1 MMRVPLVDLSAE
13 SRELGDELRE
23 ALARVFERGDFILGQ
38 EVRELEE
45 RISSYIGAA
54 FGVGVASGTDA
65 LLLSLMA
72 LGVGPGD
79 RVITTP
85 YTFFATASMA
95 SLLGAKP
102 LFADIEPGS
111 FNLNPARV
119 EELLESRCKRGPAG
133 ELIFEEDRSRI
144 KALIPVH
151 LFGQCAP
158 MEPLLGLAR
167 EYGVPIIEDAAQA
180 LGAGQEVHGVFRRAG
195 SMGAFGCFSFYPT
208 KCLGAA
214 GDGGMV
220 VTSDPELAESVRR
233 LRVHGAQPKYRHRT
247 LGINSRLATLQA
259 ALLLVKLSHLEGW
272 CERRRALAGEYGR
285 LFAEAGLLGRVELP
299 AVEPGNTHIFSQY
312 VIRAERRDELRAHL
326 EASGIST
333 EIYYPIPLHLQE
345 CYSSLGHRSGDF
357 PEAERAA
364 GSSLALPLYP
374 SLSSRQ
380 QEYVVERIGEF
391 YRKVGRGI

>member
-1 MMRVPLVDLSAE
+1 MTRVPLVDLRAE
-13 SRELGDELRE
+13 SRELEGELRE
-23 ALARVFERGDFILGQ
+23 ALARVFERGDFILGK
-38 EVRELEE
+38 EVKKLEE
-45 RISSYIGAA
+45 RIASYAGAS

-85 YTFFATASMA
+85 YTFFSTASMA
-95 SLLGAKP
+95 SLLGARP
-102 LFADIEPGS
+102 LFADIEPRS
-111 FNLNPARV
+111 FNLSPARV
-119 EELLESRCKRGPAG
+119 EELLESRCERGPAG
-133 ELIFEEDRSRI
+133 ELIYKEDGSRI

-158 MEPLLGLAR
+158 MGPLLGLAR
-167 EYGVPIIEDAAQA
+167 KYGIPVIEDAAQA
-180 LGAGQEVHGVFRRAG
+180 LGAGQEVGGDLRCAG
-195 SMGAFGCFSFYPT
+195 SLGALGCFSFYPT

-220 VTSDPELAESVRR
+220 VTSDQELAARVRR
-233 LRVHGAQPKYRHRT
+233 LRVHGAEPKYRHRT

-259 ALLLVKLSHLEGW
+259 AVLLVKLTRLEGW
-272 CERRRALAGEYGR
+272 CDRRRALAAEYGS

-299 AVEPGNTHIFSQY
+299 AIEPGNTHIFSQY

-326 EASGIST
+326 EASGVST

-345 CYSSLGHRSGDF
+345 CYSSLGYRRGDF
-357 PEAERAA
+357 PDAEHAA
-364 GSSLALPLYP
+364 ESSLALPIYP
-374 SLSSRQ
+374 SLGSRE

-391 YRKVGRGI
+391 YRKG